1 MDAAGTE
8 PALRDLKTPALTQQN
23 MAGGNADVFKQ
34 HLGVAVR
41 RIVETEYGEHLLDL
55 DALAVER
62 HQDLRLLL
70 MARQV
75 RIGLAHHDGNLAAGI
90 ADAGRPPFAAVD
102 DVMIAVL
109 LDAGFDIA
117 GVGSNNRPL

>member
-34 HLGVAVR
+34 PLGVAGR
-41 RIVETEYGEHLLDL
+41 GIVGTEYEEHLLDL
-55 DALAVER
+55 DALGIER

-70 MARQV
+70 MARQGRV
-75 RIGLAHHDGNLAAGI
+75 GLAPHAGNLAAGI
-90 ADAGRPPFAAVD
+90 ADARRPPFAAVD
-102 DVMIAVL
+102 D
-109 LDAGFDIA
+109 
-117 GVGSNNRPL
+117 